1 MRAAQVHEV
10 IGLVQRLH
18 GDGTVTGNEKRMSA
32 QQPFQI
38 DGRARMYGPDQI
50 LGIETVLFQRL
61 SPGLGT
67 DSGNS
72 NRRRCP
78 WACRRQ

>member
-10 IGLVQRLH
+10 VGLVQRLH
-18 GDGTVTGNEKRMSA
+18 GDGTIAWNEKRMSA

-38 DGRARMYGPDQI
+38 DGRARMYGPDRI

-72 NRRRCP
+72 N
-78 WACRRQ
+78 